1 MLNVLRQTYL
11 LIRDVRILTDALSWG
26 QNNGSALHV
35 FKFMGVHDGIHD
47 MCPGWCPCDV
57 DFGLEDDDELALE
70 AAA

>member
-11 LIRDVRILTDALSWG
+11 LIRDVRILTDALTWG
-26 QNNGSALHV
+26 QNNGSVLHV